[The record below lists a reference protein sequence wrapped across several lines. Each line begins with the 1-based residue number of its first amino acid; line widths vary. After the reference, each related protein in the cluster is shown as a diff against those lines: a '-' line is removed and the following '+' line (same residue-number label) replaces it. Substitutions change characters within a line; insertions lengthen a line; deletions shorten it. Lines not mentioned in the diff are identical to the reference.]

1 MAPQGQQPWVLGSA
15 MFAKLARQLTKGRNP
30 ASGHRL
36 AAPLKLV
43 VNGEVKAER
52 PPRGRRTLVCRWRA
66 LPGHATLACAWQI
79 EVLADFGQMLRPIPR
94 PAVVLVAGNDESGR
108 SAPDEIAP

>member
-1 MAPQGQQPWVLGSA
+1 
-15 MFAKLARQLTKGRNP
+15 MFAKLARQLMKGRNP

-36 AAPLKLV
+36 AAPLKVV

-66 LPGHATLACAWQI
+66 LPGQATLACAWQI
-79 EVLADFGQMLRPIPR
+79 EVIADFGQMLRPIPR
-94 PAVVLVAGNDESGR
+94 PAVVLVAGNDGSGR
-108 SAPDEIAP
+108 LATEEVAP